1 MIYCLLGVYYFSQAQ
16 LMYFDTMMQPGG
28 AKERKKDREL
38 ENTEER
44 GVLHV
49 PASFPQDFEFV
60 SFL

>member
-1 MIYCLLGVYYFSQAQ
+1 MIYCQPRVRYVSQAQ

-28 AKERKKDREL
+28 AKERKGDREM

-49 PASFPQDFEFV
+49 PGSFPQDFEFV